1 MCSCHR
7 TKTGADTPILPSIPL
22 GWGFLGKVIHSCG
35 EPSPCPRSPSV
46 RTPSVAASP
55 PGSRSVT
62 PHRLG
67 SRGWPQEGQ
76 PRPPPPCGWPRN
88 DITMVRASPPPTC
101 SPACCPGQ
109 RPAWFR
115 QDQLHPQLPPR
126 FSCPE
131 SLLVT
136 QSFPLTS
143 NPPPTKSS
151 IRQNQP
157 EGLGAQRHA
166 KQETETALWVSV
178 VPGSISRNLHKK
190 TAFPPSGCCPPCLVG
205 SPSG

>member
-1 MCSCHR
+1 M
-7 TKTGADTPILPSIPL
+7 GADTPILPSIPP

-35 EPSPCPRSPSV
+35 EPSPCPHSPSV

-67 SRGWPQEGQ
+67 SRGWPPGGQ

-88 DITMVRASPPPTC
+88 DITTVRASPPPTC
-101 SPACCPGQ
+101 SPACCPGK

-115 QDQLHPQLPPR
+115 QDQLHPQLPPH

-143 NPPPTKSS
+143 NPLQQRAQFQLEPARGAGGSEACKAGNRDCTL
-151 IRQNQP
+151 
-157 EGLGAQRHA
+157 GLCGP
-166 KQETETALWVSV
+166 WV
-178 VPGSISRNLHKK
+178 H
-190 TAFPPSGCCPPCLVG
+190 F
-205 SPSG
+205 